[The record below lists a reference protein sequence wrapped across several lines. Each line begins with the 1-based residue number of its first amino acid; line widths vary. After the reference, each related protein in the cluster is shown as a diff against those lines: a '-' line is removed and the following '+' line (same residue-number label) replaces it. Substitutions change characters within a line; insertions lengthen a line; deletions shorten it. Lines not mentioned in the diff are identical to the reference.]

1 MTDSTIAVGTR
12 LWLRTAM
19 NVAVPVTARTARG
32 ARRRASRGTT
42 AARATAIVSSD
53 CRGALDTV
61 SARLPPTSTAGAT
74 SHVQAG
80 IQPSQAQPREPDRP
94 GASLMSLTLPIAA
107 PGRIVRADDPAVL
120 NWGDKAPVPAQRG

>member
-12 LWLRTAM
+12 LWLRIAM

-42 AARATAIVSSD
+42 TARATTIVSSD
-53 CRGALDTV
+53 SQGALALAIV

-80 IQPSQAQPREPDRP
+80 IRPSQAQPREPGRP
-94 GASLMSLTLPIAA
+94 GASLMPLTLPIAI
-107 PGRIVRADDPAVL
+107 PDRIVRTDDPAVL
-120 NWGDKAPVPAQRG
+120 GWGA